1 MSLENKIELLTAS
14 IDALRAT
21 IEAQSKE
28 VAAPVAVADVEPVAV
43 ADVEP
48 VGVADVEPVAV
59 EPVSVEPLEAEQ
71 SQLKHKDVQDF
82 LLSFVRKDQKLKSKI
97 KTILSDF
104 SASKV
109 SDIDVARLSEF
120 KAKVEML

>member
-28 VAAPVAVADVEPVAV
+28 VAAPVAVADV
-43 ADVEP
+43 
-48 VGVADVEPVAV
+48 GPVAV
-59 EPVSVEPLEAEQ
+59 EPEPVSAEPEQ
-71 SQLKHKDVQDF
+71 DQLKHKDVQDF

>member
-48 VGVADVEPVAV
+48 VAVADVEPVAV
-59 EPVSVEPLEAEQ
+59 EPEPVSAGPEQ

-120 KAKVEML
+120 KSKVEML

>member
-1 MSLENKIELLTAS
+1 MSLENKIQLLTAS
-14 IDALRAT
+14 IDALRAS

-28 VAAPVAVADVEPVAV
+28 VAAPVSF
-43 ADVEP
+43 
-48 VGVADVEPVAV
+48 V
-59 EPVSVEPLEAEQ
+59 EPVSVADVKPVSVDVEPLVVEPEQ
-71 SQLKHKDVQDF
+71 DHLKHKDVQDF

-97 KTILSDF
+97 KTILSEF

>member
-28 VAAPVAVADVEPVAV
+28 VAAPVAVEPVSDVEPVAV
-43 ADVEP
+43 DFELLNAGP
-48 VGVADVEPVAV
+48 
-59 EPVSVEPLEAEQ
+59 EQ

>member
-21 IEAQSKE
+21 IKAQSKE
-28 VAAPVAVADVEPVAV
+28 VAAPVSFVEPVTDPVADVEPVVVDFELLNA
-43 ADVEP
+43 EP
-48 VGVADVEPVAV
+48 
-59 EPVSVEPLEAEQ
+59 EQ

-97 KTILSDF
+97 KTILSEF

>member
-28 VAAPVAVADVEPVAV
+28 VAAPVAVNVEP
-43 ADVEP
+43 EP
-48 VGVADVEPVAV
+48 VADVEPVAV
-59 EPVSVEPLEAEQ
+59 EPEPVSAGPEQ